1 MKPSTVKFQDVDFM
15 EEEACGFEID
25 GYFYPIMEA
34 GEEKFVKVDRCYIS
48 YWGYIESMI
57 GWKDVSCWLI
67 TGDEIVL
74 VENGVMTDSYWRH
87 LSLHKNIKE
96 LYDKHSK

>member
-1 MKPSTVKFQDVDFM
+1 
-15 EEEACGFEID
+15 
-25 GYFYPIMEA
+25 
-34 GEEKFVKVDRCYIS
+34 
-48 YWGYIESMI
+48 MI

-67 TGDEIVL
+67 TGEEIAL
-74 VENGVMTDSYWRH
+74 VEKGVMTDSYWRH